1 MPAGLPLP
9 ALKYPEKF
17 LPPNSGIPM
26 TTPGAN
32 VTGAKAPAPPPPT
45 MPVEKLIQSMQPEQ
59 PLIVDSSSGGGY
71 GSSQS
76 GATSSSSAMPAAP
89 Q

>member
-1 MPAGLPLP
+1 
-9 ALKYPEKF
+9 
-17 LPPNSGIPM
+17 
-26 TTPGAN
+26 
-32 VTGAKAPAPPPPT
+32 

-76 GATSSSSAMPAAP
+76 GATSGASMGPAAP